1 MLGGWEAGK
10 GKVVLRGNSFLMLKI
25 VINGDIRL
33 IHKYYPMPC
42 NSGKHFML
50 KLLSVVE
57 KRRPAPWGIP
67 PPPPIG
73 GIRASPPQHSPWERT
88 RQQTAAPTF
97 WPFTFD
103 LDSRGER
110 EGSWF
115 FQTLLVSS
123 SLWLPSTASAI
134 LRSSYH
140 LLDNHHKV
148 AEPLRSGAGKSKYR
162 DADEPAKPREWE
174 LGGVYPQDERVI
186 SARLT
191 RSGRNRTPPGLDL
204 ATRRAERVCSH
215 GCVRMRHCACTHGG
229 PLDLS
234 LQAHWAICVCWPW
247 QHVTVGWDDKN
258 VCCLRT
264 RADLPLDV
272 LKRSFQSLAGKD
284 LRSGSSQRSLP
295 SLGSFTSSL
304 VWILFPP
311 THLPTCPKTV
321 SKRYWSQSWAV
332 WARILFSLGLITRPT
347 LYCLR
352 FASLGIQGTSISSQ
366 VQAYWSWWGGIW
378 WGTWHMDGMD
388 WGKDWGWLITHT
400 LC

>member
-148 AEPLRSGAGKSKYR
+148 AKPLRSGAGKSKYR

-229 PLDLS
+229 PLDVS
-234 LQAHWAICVCWPW
+234 LQAHWAVCVCWPW

-264 RADLPLDV
+264 RADLPPGCAQTQLSELGWEGPEIWFLPEISALSGKFYFIPCLD
-272 LKRSFQSLAGKD
+272 SFPTH
-284 LRSGSSQRSLP
+284 P
-295 SLGSFTSSL
+295 S
-304 VWILFPP
+304 
-311 THLPTCPKTV
+311 THLPQNCLKT
-321 SKRYWSQSWAV
+321 
-332 WARILFSLGLITRPT
+332 LLITK
-347 LYCLR
+347 LSCL
-352 FASLGIQGTSISSQ
+352 SQ
-366 VQAYWSWWGGIW
+366 NFV
-378 WGTWHMDGMD
+378 
-388 WGKDWGWLITHT
+388 
-400 LC
+400 